1 MKKSTVVLLLAALAL
16 ALIVLAILFGRPLWE
31 LLTSRERVEDLVR
44 DAGAWGPLV
53 FIGIQ
58 MLQVLA
64 APIPGQVTG
73 FVAGYLFGTGLGTLY
88 AMIGVT
94 IGFTLVFIL
103 ARKLGR
109 PFVEY
114 FVDKKT
120 LSKFDYLS
128 KNHGVFVFFLM
139 ALLPFFPDDLI
150 CFIAGLTKIP
160 IKTLIIITFLGRL
173 PGNFLLAYAGSSLAN
188 ENVGLMILVT
198 GIIAVVSAVAWWKR
212 KDLEQFTKKISTKP

>member
-1 MKKSTVVLLLAALAL
+1 MLGLCSLAL
-16 ALIVLAILFGRPLWE
+16 FFGQPLWD
-31 LLTSRERVEDLVR
+31 LLTSRERVEGLVR

-53 FIGIQ
+53 FIAIQ
-58 MLQVLA
+58 SLQVVA

-73 FVAGYLFGTGLGTLY
+73 FVAGYLFGTGLGTFY
-88 AMIGVT
+88 AMVGVT

-120 LSKFDYLS
+120 LDKFDYLAKS
-128 KNHGVFVFFLM
+128 QGVFIFFLM

-160 IKTLIIITFLGRL
+160 IKTLIVVTFLGRL
-173 PGNFLLAYAGSSLAN
+173 PGNLALAYAGAGLAN
-188 ENVGLMILVT
+188 DNLKLVVVILSV
-198 GIIAVVSAVAWWKR
+198 ILAISAVAWFKR
-212 KDLEQFTKKISTKP
+212 LQLEQLVKRFSNKKKQ